1 MAFQNSGIFI
11 INKPFQ
17 WTSNDVIR
25 KIKSNCK
32 FKKIGHA
39 GTLDPLATGILPI
52 LVNDSTKY
60 FDYFQT
66 FKKSYLAEIKFG
78 FSTSSYDLEGD
89 IDAKTDNIPQNID
102 LIKEKISYFIGSI
115 KQVPPKYSA
124 IKKNGKRLYD
134 YARNDE
140 DIEIE
145 SREVEVSE
153 IKIIDWKTPIL
164 KVIINCSSGFYVRS
178 FANDLGKKLGSLA
191 VLTSLSR
198 INYGPFEIKDS
209 INIENI
215 NPIEKK
221 LISIDSIF
229 LSNKKLVFDVDMEKS
244 YYNGK
249 VFTSENLKLR
259 LENELLYSNKI
270 ENDYLR
276 EFLNFQD
283 REKYKFVGSDV
294 ISRGNISNLNTILI
308 DRGFSSGIKE
318 NDPVLSSKGVIGKI
332 VTSSQNTAVVQLI
345 SDGNFRLSV
354 RIMPSEAEGILRWR
368 NDTICDI
375 FEIKKTSDV
384 NIGDLVVTSNLSTYF
399 PPSLPVGEIVGIHD
413 KSDNF
418 NKVVRLKLHS
428 DLSKLNQLFVIIE
441 GDN

>member
-1 MAFQNSGIFI
+1 MIFQNSGIFI
-11 INKPFQ
+11 INKPYQ

-25 KIKSNCK
+25 KIKSNNK

-78 FSTSSYDLEGD
+78 FSTSSYDLEGE
-89 IDAKTDNIPQNID
+89 IDGKTDYLPQNID
-102 LIKEKISYFIGSI
+102 LIKKNISYFIGSI

-178 FANDLGKKLGSLA
+178 FANDLGKKLDSLA

-229 LSNKKLVFDVDMEKS
+229 LSNKKIVFDDDMEKS

-249 VFTSENLKLR
+249 VFTSENLKLSLLKEQDIKIYNNNDEFIGLLTYDSRKKFWKPKNIIR
-259 LENELLYSNKI
+259 L
-270 ENDYLR
+270 
-276 EFLNFQD
+276 F
-283 REKYKFVGSDV
+283 
-294 ISRGNISNLNTILI
+294 
-308 DRGFSSGIKE
+308 
-318 NDPVLSSKGVIGKI
+318 
-332 VTSSQNTAVVQLI
+332 
-345 SDGNFRLSV
+345 
-354 RIMPSEAEGILRWR
+354 
-368 NDTICDI
+368 
-375 FEIKKTSDV
+375 
-384 NIGDLVVTSNLSTYF
+384 
-399 PPSLPVGEIVGIHD
+399 
-413 KSDNF
+413 
-418 NKVVRLKLHS
+418 
-428 DLSKLNQLFVIIE
+428 
-441 GDN
+441 

>member
-1 MAFQNSGIFI
+1 MIFQNSGIFI
-11 INKPFQ
+11 INKPYQ

-25 KIKSNCK
+25 KIKSNYK

-89 IDAKTDNIPQNID
+89 IDGKTDYLPQNID
-102 LIKEKISYFIGSI
+102 LIKKNISYFIGSI

-229 LSNKKLVFDVDMEKS
+229 LNNKKIVFDDDMEKS

-249 VFTSENLKLR
+249 VFTSENLKLSLLKEQDIKIYNSNDEFIGLLTYDNTKKFWKPKNIIR
-259 LENELLYSNKI
+259 LY
-270 ENDYLR
+270 
-276 EFLNFQD
+276 
-283 REKYKFVGSDV
+283 
-294 ISRGNISNLNTILI
+294 
-308 DRGFSSGIKE
+308 
-318 NDPVLSSKGVIGKI
+318 
-332 VTSSQNTAVVQLI
+332 
-345 SDGNFRLSV
+345 
-354 RIMPSEAEGILRWR
+354 
-368 NDTICDI
+368 
-375 FEIKKTSDV
+375 
-384 NIGDLVVTSNLSTYF
+384 
-399 PPSLPVGEIVGIHD
+399 
-413 KSDNF
+413 
-418 NKVVRLKLHS
+418 
-428 DLSKLNQLFVIIE
+428 
-441 GDN
+441 

>member
-1 MAFQNSGIFI
+1 MIFQNSGIFI
-11 INKPFQ
+11 INKPYQ

-25 KIKSNCK
+25 KIKSNNK

-89 IDAKTDNIPQNID
+89 IDGKTDYLPQNID
-102 LIKEKISYFIGSI
+102 LIKKNISYFIGSI

-164 KVIINCSSGFYVRS
+164 RVIINCSSGFYVRS

-229 LSNKKLVFDVDMEKS
+229 LNNKKIVFDDDMEKS

-249 VFTSENLKLR
+249 VFTSENLKLSLLKEQDIKIYNSNDEFIGLLTYDSRKKFWKPKNIIR
-259 LENELLYSNKI
+259 L
-270 ENDYLR
+270 
-276 EFLNFQD
+276 F
-283 REKYKFVGSDV
+283 
-294 ISRGNISNLNTILI
+294 
-308 DRGFSSGIKE
+308 
-318 NDPVLSSKGVIGKI
+318 
-332 VTSSQNTAVVQLI
+332 
-345 SDGNFRLSV
+345 
-354 RIMPSEAEGILRWR
+354 
-368 NDTICDI
+368 
-375 FEIKKTSDV
+375 
-384 NIGDLVVTSNLSTYF
+384 
-399 PPSLPVGEIVGIHD
+399 
-413 KSDNF
+413 
-418 NKVVRLKLHS
+418 
-428 DLSKLNQLFVIIE
+428 
-441 GDN
+441 

>member
-1 MAFQNSGIFI
+1 MIFQNSGIFI
-11 INKPFQ
+11 INKPYQ

-25 KIKSNCK
+25 KIKSNYK

-78 FSTSSYDLEGD
+78 FSTSSYDLEGE
-89 IDAKTDNIPQNID
+89 IDGKTDYLPQNIE
-102 LIKEKISYFIGSI
+102 LIKKNISYFIGSI

-229 LSNKKLVFDVDMEKS
+229 LNNKKIVFDDDMEKS

-249 VFTSENLKLR
+249 VFTSENLKLSLLKEQDIKIYNSNDEFIGLLTYDSRKKFWKPKNIIR
-259 LENELLYSNKI
+259 L
-270 ENDYLR
+270 
-276 EFLNFQD
+276 F
-283 REKYKFVGSDV
+283 
-294 ISRGNISNLNTILI
+294 
-308 DRGFSSGIKE
+308 
-318 NDPVLSSKGVIGKI
+318 
-332 VTSSQNTAVVQLI
+332 
-345 SDGNFRLSV
+345 
-354 RIMPSEAEGILRWR
+354 
-368 NDTICDI
+368 
-375 FEIKKTSDV
+375 
-384 NIGDLVVTSNLSTYF
+384 
-399 PPSLPVGEIVGIHD
+399 
-413 KSDNF
+413 
-418 NKVVRLKLHS
+418 
-428 DLSKLNQLFVIIE
+428 
-441 GDN
+441 

>member
-1 MAFQNSGIFI
+1 M
-11 INKPFQ
+11 
-17 WTSNDVIR
+17 
-25 KIKSNCK
+25 
-32 FKKIGHA
+32 
-39 GTLDPLATGILPI
+39 
-52 LVNDSTKY
+52 NDSTKY

-249 VFTSENLKLR
+249 VFSSENLKLSSLKEQDIKIYNSNDEFIGLLTYDNTKKFWKPKNIIR
-259 LENELLYSNKI
+259 LY
-270 ENDYLR
+270 
-276 EFLNFQD
+276 
-283 REKYKFVGSDV
+283 
-294 ISRGNISNLNTILI
+294 
-308 DRGFSSGIKE
+308 
-318 NDPVLSSKGVIGKI
+318 
-332 VTSSQNTAVVQLI
+332 
-345 SDGNFRLSV
+345 
-354 RIMPSEAEGILRWR
+354 
-368 NDTICDI
+368 
-375 FEIKKTSDV
+375 
-384 NIGDLVVTSNLSTYF
+384 
-399 PPSLPVGEIVGIHD
+399 
-413 KSDNF
+413 
-418 NKVVRLKLHS
+418 
-428 DLSKLNQLFVIIE
+428 
-441 GDN
+441 

>member
-1 MAFQNSGIFI
+1 MIFQNSGIFI
-11 INKPFQ
+11 INKPYQ

-25 KIKSNCK
+25 KIKSNYK

-78 FSTSSYDLEGD
+78 FSTSSYDLEGE
-89 IDAKTDNIPQNID
+89 IDGKTDYLPQNIE
-102 LIKEKISYFIGSI
+102 LIKKNISYFIGSI

-178 FANDLGKKLGSLA
+178 FANDLGKKLDSLA

-229 LSNKKLVFDVDMEKS
+229 LNNKKIVFDDDMEKS

-249 VFTSENLKLR
+249 VFTSENLKLSLLKEQDIKIYNSNDEFIGLLTYDTRKKFWKPKNIIR
-259 LENELLYSNKI
+259 L
-270 ENDYLR
+270 
-276 EFLNFQD
+276 F
-283 REKYKFVGSDV
+283 
-294 ISRGNISNLNTILI
+294 
-308 DRGFSSGIKE
+308 
-318 NDPVLSSKGVIGKI
+318 
-332 VTSSQNTAVVQLI
+332 
-345 SDGNFRLSV
+345 
-354 RIMPSEAEGILRWR
+354 
-368 NDTICDI
+368 
-375 FEIKKTSDV
+375 
-384 NIGDLVVTSNLSTYF
+384 
-399 PPSLPVGEIVGIHD
+399 
-413 KSDNF
+413 
-418 NKVVRLKLHS
+418 
-428 DLSKLNQLFVIIE
+428 
-441 GDN
+441 

>member
-1 MAFQNSGIFI
+1 MIFQNSGIFI
-11 INKPFQ
+11 INKPYQ

-25 KIKSNCK
+25 KIKSNYK

-89 IDAKTDNIPQNID
+89 IDGKTDYLPQNID
-102 LIKEKISYFIGSI
+102 LIKKNISYFIGSI

-229 LSNKKLVFDVDMEKS
+229 LSNKKIVFDDDMEKS

-249 VFTSENLKLR
+249 VFTSENLKLSLLKEQDIKIYNSNDEFIGLLTYDSRKKFWKPKNIIR
-259 LENELLYSNKI
+259 L
-270 ENDYLR
+270 
-276 EFLNFQD
+276 F
-283 REKYKFVGSDV
+283 
-294 ISRGNISNLNTILI
+294 
-308 DRGFSSGIKE
+308 
-318 NDPVLSSKGVIGKI
+318 
-332 VTSSQNTAVVQLI
+332 
-345 SDGNFRLSV
+345 
-354 RIMPSEAEGILRWR
+354 
-368 NDTICDI
+368 
-375 FEIKKTSDV
+375 
-384 NIGDLVVTSNLSTYF
+384 
-399 PPSLPVGEIVGIHD
+399 
-413 KSDNF
+413 
-418 NKVVRLKLHS
+418 
-428 DLSKLNQLFVIIE
+428 
-441 GDN
+441 

>member
-1 MAFQNSGIFI
+1 MIFQNSGIFI
-11 INKPFQ
+11 INKPYQ

-25 KIKSNCK
+25 KIKSNYK

-89 IDAKTDNIPQNID
+89 IDGKTDYLPQNIE
-102 LIKEKISYFIGSI
+102 LIKNNISYFIGSI

-229 LSNKKLVFDVDMEKS
+229 LNNKKIVFDDDMEKS

-249 VFTSENLKLR
+249 VFTSENLKLS
-259 LENELLYSNKI
+259 LLKEQDIKIYNSN
-270 ENDYLR
+270 D
-276 EFLNFQD
+276 EFIGLLTYD
-283 REKYKFVGSDV
+283 SRKKFWKPK
-294 ISRGNISNLNTILI
+294 NI
-308 DRGFSSGIKE
+308 IK
-318 NDPVLSSKGVIGKI
+318 
-332 VTSSQNTAVVQLI
+332 
-345 SDGNFRLSV
+345 
-354 RIMPSEAEGILRWR
+354 
-368 NDTICDI
+368 
-375 FEIKKTSDV
+375 
-384 NIGDLVVTSNLSTYF
+384 
-399 PPSLPVGEIVGIHD
+399 
-413 KSDNF
+413 
-418 NKVVRLKLHS
+418 
-428 DLSKLNQLFVIIE
+428 LF
-441 GDN
+441 

>member
-191 VLTSLSR
+191 ALTSLSR

-249 VFTSENLKLR
+249 VFTSENLKLSSLKEQDIKIYNSNDEFIGLLTYDNTKKFWKPKNIIR
-259 LENELLYSNKI
+259 LY
-270 ENDYLR
+270 
-276 EFLNFQD
+276 
-283 REKYKFVGSDV
+283 
-294 ISRGNISNLNTILI
+294 
-308 DRGFSSGIKE
+308 
-318 NDPVLSSKGVIGKI
+318 
-332 VTSSQNTAVVQLI
+332 
-345 SDGNFRLSV
+345 
-354 RIMPSEAEGILRWR
+354 
-368 NDTICDI
+368 
-375 FEIKKTSDV
+375 
-384 NIGDLVVTSNLSTYF
+384 
-399 PPSLPVGEIVGIHD
+399 
-413 KSDNF
+413 
-418 NKVVRLKLHS
+418 
-428 DLSKLNQLFVIIE
+428 
-441 GDN
+441 

>member
-1 MAFQNSGIFI
+1 MIFQNSGIFI
-11 INKPFQ
+11 INKPYQ

-25 KIKSNCK
+25 KIKSNYK

-89 IDAKTDNIPQNID
+89 IDGKTDYLPQNID
-102 LIKEKISYFIGSI
+102 LIKKNISYFIGSI

-140 DIEIE
+140 DIELE

-229 LSNKKLVFDVDMEKS
+229 LNNKKIVFDDDMEKS

-249 VFTSENLKLR
+249 VFTSENLKLSLLKEQDIKIYNSNDEFIGLLTYDSRKKFWKPKNIIR
-259 LENELLYSNKI
+259 L
-270 ENDYLR
+270 
-276 EFLNFQD
+276 F
-283 REKYKFVGSDV
+283 
-294 ISRGNISNLNTILI
+294 
-308 DRGFSSGIKE
+308 
-318 NDPVLSSKGVIGKI
+318 
-332 VTSSQNTAVVQLI
+332 
-345 SDGNFRLSV
+345 
-354 RIMPSEAEGILRWR
+354 
-368 NDTICDI
+368 
-375 FEIKKTSDV
+375 
-384 NIGDLVVTSNLSTYF
+384 
-399 PPSLPVGEIVGIHD
+399 
-413 KSDNF
+413 
-418 NKVVRLKLHS
+418 
-428 DLSKLNQLFVIIE
+428 
-441 GDN
+441 

>member
-1 MAFQNSGIFI
+1 MIFQNSGIFI
-11 INKPFQ
+11 INKPYQ

-25 KIKSNCK
+25 KIKSNNK

-78 FSTSSYDLEGD
+78 FSTSSYDLEGE
-89 IDAKTDNIPQNID
+89 IDGKTDYLPQNIE
-102 LIKEKISYFIGSI
+102 LIKKNISYFIGSI

-178 FANDLGKKLGSLA
+178 FANDLGKKLDSLA

-229 LSNKKLVFDVDMEKS
+229 LNNKKIVFDDDMEKS

-249 VFTSENLKLR
+249 VFTSENLKLSLLKEQDIKIYNSNDEFIGLLTYDTRKKFWKPKNIIR
-259 LENELLYSNKI
+259 L
-270 ENDYLR
+270 
-276 EFLNFQD
+276 F
-283 REKYKFVGSDV
+283 
-294 ISRGNISNLNTILI
+294 
-308 DRGFSSGIKE
+308 
-318 NDPVLSSKGVIGKI
+318 
-332 VTSSQNTAVVQLI
+332 
-345 SDGNFRLSV
+345 
-354 RIMPSEAEGILRWR
+354 
-368 NDTICDI
+368 
-375 FEIKKTSDV
+375 
-384 NIGDLVVTSNLSTYF
+384 
-399 PPSLPVGEIVGIHD
+399 
-413 KSDNF
+413 
-418 NKVVRLKLHS
+418 
-428 DLSKLNQLFVIIE
+428 
-441 GDN
+441 

>member
-1 MAFQNSGIFI
+1 MIFQNSGIFI
-11 INKPFQ
+11 INKPYQ

-25 KIKSNCK
+25 KIKSNYK

-89 IDAKTDNIPQNID
+89 IDGKTDYLPQNIE
-102 LIKEKISYFIGSI
+102 LIKKNISYFIGSI

-178 FANDLGKKLGSLA
+178 FANDLCKKLGSLA

-229 LSNKKLVFDVDMEKS
+229 LNNKKIVFDDDMEKS

-249 VFTSENLKLR
+249 VFTSENLKLSSLKEQDIKIYNNNDEFIGLLTYDSRKKFWKPKNIIR
-259 LENELLYSNKI
+259 L
-270 ENDYLR
+270 
-276 EFLNFQD
+276 F
-283 REKYKFVGSDV
+283 
-294 ISRGNISNLNTILI
+294 
-308 DRGFSSGIKE
+308 
-318 NDPVLSSKGVIGKI
+318 
-332 VTSSQNTAVVQLI
+332 
-345 SDGNFRLSV
+345 
-354 RIMPSEAEGILRWR
+354 
-368 NDTICDI
+368 
-375 FEIKKTSDV
+375 
-384 NIGDLVVTSNLSTYF
+384 
-399 PPSLPVGEIVGIHD
+399 
-413 KSDNF
+413 
-418 NKVVRLKLHS
+418 
-428 DLSKLNQLFVIIE
+428 
-441 GDN
+441 

>member
-249 VFTSENLKLR
+249 VFSSENLKLSSLKEQDIKIYNSNDEFIGLLTYDNTKKFWKPKNIIR
-259 LENELLYSNKI
+259 LY
-270 ENDYLR
+270 
-276 EFLNFQD
+276 
-283 REKYKFVGSDV
+283 
-294 ISRGNISNLNTILI
+294 
-308 DRGFSSGIKE
+308 
-318 NDPVLSSKGVIGKI
+318 
-332 VTSSQNTAVVQLI
+332 
-345 SDGNFRLSV
+345 
-354 RIMPSEAEGILRWR
+354 
-368 NDTICDI
+368 
-375 FEIKKTSDV
+375 
-384 NIGDLVVTSNLSTYF
+384 
-399 PPSLPVGEIVGIHD
+399 
-413 KSDNF
+413 
-418 NKVVRLKLHS
+418 
-428 DLSKLNQLFVIIE
+428 
-441 GDN
+441 

>member
-1 MAFQNSGIFI
+1 MIFQNSGIFI
-11 INKPFQ
+11 INKPYQ

-25 KIKSNCK
+25 KIKSNYK

-89 IDAKTDNIPQNID
+89 IDGKTDYLPQNIE
-102 LIKEKISYFIGSI
+102 LIKNNISYFIGSI

-124 IKKNGKRLYD
+124 IKKNRKRLYD

-178 FANDLGKKLGSLA
+178 FANDLGKKLDSLA

-229 LSNKKLVFDVDMEKS
+229 LNNKKIVFDDDMEKS

-249 VFTSENLKLR
+249 VFTSENLKLSS
-259 LENELLYSNKI
+259 LKEQDIKIYNNNDEFIGLLTYDSRK
-270 ENDYLR
+270 
-276 EFLNFQD
+276 
-283 REKYKFVGSDV
+283 KFWKPK
-294 ISRGNISNLNTILI
+294 NI
-308 DRGFSSGIKE
+308 IK
-318 NDPVLSSKGVIGKI
+318 
-332 VTSSQNTAVVQLI
+332 
-345 SDGNFRLSV
+345 
-354 RIMPSEAEGILRWR
+354 
-368 NDTICDI
+368 
-375 FEIKKTSDV
+375 
-384 NIGDLVVTSNLSTYF
+384 
-399 PPSLPVGEIVGIHD
+399 
-413 KSDNF
+413 
-418 NKVVRLKLHS
+418 
-428 DLSKLNQLFVIIE
+428 LF
-441 GDN
+441 

>member
-1 MAFQNSGIFI
+1 MIFQNSGIFI
-11 INKPFQ
+11 INKPYQ

-25 KIKSNCK
+25 KIKSNYK

-89 IDAKTDNIPQNID
+89 IDGKTDYLPQNIE
-102 LIKEKISYFIGSI
+102 LIKKNISYFIGSI

-178 FANDLGKKLGSLA
+178 FANDLGKKLDSLA

-249 VFTSENLKLR
+249 VFTSENLKLSSLKEQDIKIYNSNDEFIGLLTYDNTKKFWKPKNIIR
-259 LENELLYSNKI
+259 LY
-270 ENDYLR
+270 
-276 EFLNFQD
+276 
-283 REKYKFVGSDV
+283 
-294 ISRGNISNLNTILI
+294 
-308 DRGFSSGIKE
+308 
-318 NDPVLSSKGVIGKI
+318 
-332 VTSSQNTAVVQLI
+332 
-345 SDGNFRLSV
+345 
-354 RIMPSEAEGILRWR
+354 
-368 NDTICDI
+368 
-375 FEIKKTSDV
+375 
-384 NIGDLVVTSNLSTYF
+384 
-399 PPSLPVGEIVGIHD
+399 
-413 KSDNF
+413 
-418 NKVVRLKLHS
+418 
-428 DLSKLNQLFVIIE
+428 
-441 GDN
+441 

>member
-1 MAFQNSGIFI
+1 MVFQNSGIFI

-178 FANDLGKKLGSLA
+178 FANDLGKKLDSLA

-249 VFTSENLKLR
+249 VFTSENLKLSSLKEQDIKIYNSNDEFIGLLTYDNTKKFWKPKNIIR
-259 LENELLYSNKI
+259 LY
-270 ENDYLR
+270 
-276 EFLNFQD
+276 
-283 REKYKFVGSDV
+283 
-294 ISRGNISNLNTILI
+294 
-308 DRGFSSGIKE
+308 
-318 NDPVLSSKGVIGKI
+318 
-332 VTSSQNTAVVQLI
+332 
-345 SDGNFRLSV
+345 
-354 RIMPSEAEGILRWR
+354 
-368 NDTICDI
+368 
-375 FEIKKTSDV
+375 
-384 NIGDLVVTSNLSTYF
+384 
-399 PPSLPVGEIVGIHD
+399 
-413 KSDNF
+413 
-418 NKVVRLKLHS
+418 
-428 DLSKLNQLFVIIE
+428 
-441 GDN
+441 

>member
-1 MAFQNSGIFI
+1 MIFQNSGIFI
-11 INKPFQ
+11 INKPYQ

-25 KIKSNCK
+25 KIKSNNK

-78 FSTSSYDLEGD
+78 FSTSSYDLEGE
-89 IDAKTDNIPQNID
+89 IDGKTDYLPQNID
-102 LIKEKISYFIGSI
+102 LIKKNISYFIGSI

-229 LSNKKLVFDVDMEKS
+229 LNNKKIVFDDDMEKS

-249 VFTSENLKLR
+249 VFTSENLKLSLLKEQDIKIYNSNDEFIGLLTYDSRKKFWKPKNIIR
-259 LENELLYSNKI
+259 L
-270 ENDYLR
+270 
-276 EFLNFQD
+276 F
-283 REKYKFVGSDV
+283 
-294 ISRGNISNLNTILI
+294 
-308 DRGFSSGIKE
+308 
-318 NDPVLSSKGVIGKI
+318 
-332 VTSSQNTAVVQLI
+332 
-345 SDGNFRLSV
+345 
-354 RIMPSEAEGILRWR
+354 
-368 NDTICDI
+368 
-375 FEIKKTSDV
+375 
-384 NIGDLVVTSNLSTYF
+384 
-399 PPSLPVGEIVGIHD
+399 
-413 KSDNF
+413 
-418 NKVVRLKLHS
+418 
-428 DLSKLNQLFVIIE
+428 
-441 GDN
+441 

>member
-1 MAFQNSGIFI
+1 MIFQNSGIFI
-11 INKPFQ
+11 INKPYQ

-25 KIKSNCK
+25 KIKSNYK

-89 IDAKTDNIPQNID
+89 IDGKTDYLPQNID
-102 LIKEKISYFIGSI
+102 LIKKNISYFIGSI

-229 LSNKKLVFDVDMEKS
+229 LNNKKIVFDDDMEKS

-249 VFTSENLKLR
+249 VFTSENLKLSLLKEQDIKIYNSNDEFIGLLTYDTRKKFWKPKNIIR
-259 LENELLYSNKI
+259 L
-270 ENDYLR
+270 
-276 EFLNFQD
+276 F
-283 REKYKFVGSDV
+283 
-294 ISRGNISNLNTILI
+294 
-308 DRGFSSGIKE
+308 
-318 NDPVLSSKGVIGKI
+318 
-332 VTSSQNTAVVQLI
+332 
-345 SDGNFRLSV
+345 
-354 RIMPSEAEGILRWR
+354 
-368 NDTICDI
+368 
-375 FEIKKTSDV
+375 
-384 NIGDLVVTSNLSTYF
+384 
-399 PPSLPVGEIVGIHD
+399 
-413 KSDNF
+413 
-418 NKVVRLKLHS
+418 
-428 DLSKLNQLFVIIE
+428 
-441 GDN
+441 

>member
-1 MAFQNSGIFI
+1 MIFQNSGIFI
-11 INKPFQ
+11 INKPYQ

-25 KIKSNCK
+25 KIKSNYK

-89 IDAKTDNIPQNID
+89 IDGKTDYLPQNIE
-102 LIKEKISYFIGSI
+102 LVKKNISYFIGSI

-229 LSNKKLVFDVDMEKS
+229 LNNKKIVFDDDMEKS

-249 VFTSENLKLR
+249 VFTSENLKLSSLKEQDIKIYNNNDEFIGLLTYDNTKKFWKPKNIIR
-259 LENELLYSNKI
+259 LY
-270 ENDYLR
+270 
-276 EFLNFQD
+276 
-283 REKYKFVGSDV
+283 
-294 ISRGNISNLNTILI
+294 
-308 DRGFSSGIKE
+308 
-318 NDPVLSSKGVIGKI
+318 
-332 VTSSQNTAVVQLI
+332 
-345 SDGNFRLSV
+345 
-354 RIMPSEAEGILRWR
+354 
-368 NDTICDI
+368 
-375 FEIKKTSDV
+375 
-384 NIGDLVVTSNLSTYF
+384 
-399 PPSLPVGEIVGIHD
+399 
-413 KSDNF
+413 
-418 NKVVRLKLHS
+418 
-428 DLSKLNQLFVIIE
+428 
-441 GDN
+441 

>member
-25 KIKSNCK
+25 KLKSNCK

-153 IKIIDWKTPIL
+153 IKIIDWKPPIL

-191 VLTSLSR
+191 VLTLSL
-198 INYGPFEIKDS
+198 
-209 INIENI
+209 
-215 NPIEKK
+215 
-221 LISIDSIF
+221 
-229 LSNKKLVFDVDMEKS
+229 
-244 YYNGK
+244 
-249 VFTSENLKLR
+249 
-259 LENELLYSNKI
+259 
-270 ENDYLR
+270 
-276 EFLNFQD
+276 
-283 REKYKFVGSDV
+283 
-294 ISRGNISNLNTILI
+294 
-308 DRGFSSGIKE
+308 
-318 NDPVLSSKGVIGKI
+318 
-332 VTSSQNTAVVQLI
+332 
-345 SDGNFRLSV
+345 
-354 RIMPSEAEGILRWR
+354 
-368 NDTICDI
+368 
-375 FEIKKTSDV
+375 
-384 NIGDLVVTSNLSTYF
+384 
-399 PPSLPVGEIVGIHD
+399 IH
-413 KSDNF
+413 
-418 NKVVRLKLHS
+418 
-428 DLSKLNQLFVIIE
+428 I
-441 GDN
+441 

>member
-1 MAFQNSGIFI
+1 MIFQNSGIFI
-11 INKPFQ
+11 INKPYQ

-25 KIKSNCK
+25 KIKSNYK

-89 IDAKTDNIPQNID
+89 IDGKTDYLPQNID
-102 LIKEKISYFIGSI
+102 LIKKNISYFIGSI

-229 LSNKKLVFDVDMEKS
+229 LNNKKIVFDDDMEKS

-249 VFTSENLKLR
+249 VFTSENLKLSLLKEQDIKIYNSNEEFIGLLTYDSRKKFWKPKNIIR
-259 LENELLYSNKI
+259 L
-270 ENDYLR
+270 
-276 EFLNFQD
+276 F
-283 REKYKFVGSDV
+283 
-294 ISRGNISNLNTILI
+294 
-308 DRGFSSGIKE
+308 
-318 NDPVLSSKGVIGKI
+318 
-332 VTSSQNTAVVQLI
+332 
-345 SDGNFRLSV
+345 
-354 RIMPSEAEGILRWR
+354 
-368 NDTICDI
+368 
-375 FEIKKTSDV
+375 
-384 NIGDLVVTSNLSTYF
+384 
-399 PPSLPVGEIVGIHD
+399 
-413 KSDNF
+413 
-418 NKVVRLKLHS
+418 
-428 DLSKLNQLFVIIE
+428 
-441 GDN
+441 

>member
-1 MAFQNSGIFI
+1 MIFQNSGIFI
-11 INKPFQ
+11 INKPYQ

-25 KIKSNCK
+25 KIKSNNK

-89 IDAKTDNIPQNID
+89 IDGKTDYLPQNID
-102 LIKEKISYFIGSI
+102 LIKKNISYFIGSI

-229 LSNKKLVFDVDMEKS
+229 LNNKKIVFDDDMEKS

-249 VFTSENLKLR
+249 VFTSENLKLSLLKEQDIKIYNSNDEFIGLLTYDSRKKFWKPKNIIR
-259 LENELLYSNKI
+259 L
-270 ENDYLR
+270 
-276 EFLNFQD
+276 F
-283 REKYKFVGSDV
+283 
-294 ISRGNISNLNTILI
+294 
-308 DRGFSSGIKE
+308 
-318 NDPVLSSKGVIGKI
+318 
-332 VTSSQNTAVVQLI
+332 
-345 SDGNFRLSV
+345 
-354 RIMPSEAEGILRWR
+354 
-368 NDTICDI
+368 
-375 FEIKKTSDV
+375 
-384 NIGDLVVTSNLSTYF
+384 
-399 PPSLPVGEIVGIHD
+399 
-413 KSDNF
+413 
-418 NKVVRLKLHS
+418 
-428 DLSKLNQLFVIIE
+428 
-441 GDN
+441 

>member
-1 MAFQNSGIFI
+1 MIFQNSGIFI
-11 INKPFQ
+11 INKPYQ

-25 KIKSNCK
+25 KIKSNNK

-89 IDAKTDNIPQNID
+89 IDGKTDYLPQNID
-102 LIKEKISYFIGSI
+102 LIKKNISYFIGSI

-229 LSNKKLVFDVDMEKS
+229 LSNKKIVFDDDMEKS

-249 VFTSENLKLR
+249 VFTSENLKLSLLKEQDIKIYNSNDEFIGLLTYDSRKKFWKPKNIIR
-259 LENELLYSNKI
+259 L
-270 ENDYLR
+270 
-276 EFLNFQD
+276 F
-283 REKYKFVGSDV
+283 
-294 ISRGNISNLNTILI
+294 
-308 DRGFSSGIKE
+308 
-318 NDPVLSSKGVIGKI
+318 
-332 VTSSQNTAVVQLI
+332 
-345 SDGNFRLSV
+345 
-354 RIMPSEAEGILRWR
+354 
-368 NDTICDI
+368 
-375 FEIKKTSDV
+375 
-384 NIGDLVVTSNLSTYF
+384 
-399 PPSLPVGEIVGIHD
+399 
-413 KSDNF
+413 
-418 NKVVRLKLHS
+418 
-428 DLSKLNQLFVIIE
+428 
-441 GDN
+441 

>member
-1 MAFQNSGIFI
+1 MIFQNSGIFI
-11 INKPFQ
+11 INKPYQ

-25 KIKSNCK
+25 KIKSNNK

-78 FSTSSYDLEGD
+78 FSTSSYDLEGE
-89 IDAKTDNIPQNID
+89 IDGKTDYLPQNIE
-102 LIKEKISYFIGSI
+102 LIKKNISYFIGSI

-229 LSNKKLVFDVDMEKS
+229 LNNKKIVFDDDMEKS

-249 VFTSENLKLR
+249 VFTSENLKLSLLKEQDIKIYNSNDEFIGLLTYDTRKKFWKPKNIIR
-259 LENELLYSNKI
+259 L
-270 ENDYLR
+270 
-276 EFLNFQD
+276 F
-283 REKYKFVGSDV
+283 
-294 ISRGNISNLNTILI
+294 
-308 DRGFSSGIKE
+308 
-318 NDPVLSSKGVIGKI
+318 
-332 VTSSQNTAVVQLI
+332 
-345 SDGNFRLSV
+345 
-354 RIMPSEAEGILRWR
+354 
-368 NDTICDI
+368 
-375 FEIKKTSDV
+375 
-384 NIGDLVVTSNLSTYF
+384 
-399 PPSLPVGEIVGIHD
+399 
-413 KSDNF
+413 
-418 NKVVRLKLHS
+418 
-428 DLSKLNQLFVIIE
+428 
-441 GDN
+441 